1 MEGSTKSQ
9 IKEFKNTPPPR
20 SPKPMVMLNGFN
32 NGRDTTDGVGGR
44 TPYQFLSHHNSV
56 RKSQEEINKNKNMKK
71 VQLGSSAIIKLDELN
86 NVWYSSD
93 VEVVLGKV
101 EKNGKFTPYNN
112 NLFTAEM
119 LNAIATLM
127 KNGQESPKN

>member
-1 MEGSTKSQ
+1 
-9 IKEFKNTPPPR
+9 
-20 SPKPMVMLNGFN
+20 MLYIID
-32 NGRDTTDGVGGR
+32 RDLLED
-44 TPYQFLSHHNSV
+44 F
-56 RKSQEEINKNKNMKK
+56 IMKK
-71 VQLGSSAIIKLDELN
+71 VQLKSSAIIKLDELN

-101 EKNGKFTPYNN
+101 EKNGKFNPYNN

-127 KNGQESPKN
+127 KDGQESPKN